1 MTMDP
6 ALLVADAGTDLLPF
20 VSDIASRVQSIETA
34 CWVTAADIVAFA
46 FAYMAMRWF

>member
-34 CWVTAADIVAFA
+34 CWVAAAAIVAFA

>member
-6 ALLVADAGTDLLPF
+6 ATVVADAGTDLLPI
-20 VSDIASRVQSIETA
+20 VSDIASRVPSSETA
-34 CWVTAADIVAFA
+34 CWVIAAAIVAFA

>member
-1 MTMDP
+1 MDP
-6 ALLVADAGTDLLPF
+6 VSVVADAGTDLLPI

-34 CWVTAADIVAFA
+34 CWIIAAAVVAFA

>member
-20 VSDIASRVQSIETA
+20 VSDIVSRVQSIETA
-34 CWVTAADIVAFA
+34 CWVIAAAVVAFA

>member
-6 ALLVADAGTDLLPF
+6 VLLVADAGTDLLPF
-20 VSDIASRVQSIETA
+20 VSDITSRVQSIETA
-34 CWVTAADIVAFA
+34 CWVTAAAIVAFA